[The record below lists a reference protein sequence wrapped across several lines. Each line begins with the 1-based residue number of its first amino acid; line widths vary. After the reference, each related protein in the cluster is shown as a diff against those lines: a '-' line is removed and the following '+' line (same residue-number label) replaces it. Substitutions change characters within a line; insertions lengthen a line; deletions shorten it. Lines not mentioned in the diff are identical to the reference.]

1 MTGPLL
7 KIILIIKEKYI
18 ICVSL
23 LHAILFFVNTRG
35 FGMTIIA
42 KKNVPQLKKL
52 TEEKRII
59 INKIKT

>member
-23 LHAILFFVNTRG
+23 LHVILFFVNTRG

-52 TEEKRII
+52 TEEKMII